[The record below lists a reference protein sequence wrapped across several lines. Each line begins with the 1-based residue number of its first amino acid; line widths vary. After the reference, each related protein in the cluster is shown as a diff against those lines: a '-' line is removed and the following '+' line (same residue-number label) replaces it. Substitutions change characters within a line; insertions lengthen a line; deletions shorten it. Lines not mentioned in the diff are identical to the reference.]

1 MHASHAWKHYQWL
14 PQAIVAVVVD
24 GTTSSHHTCPSE
36 RTGCI
41 QPSQAAHDAAFTVAT
56 HTTAANCEG
65 DWKCKPRPWL
75 ASNPYTTTTLT
86 CRAHHLQ
93 SWCPTHASTHAIMHT
108 PPTTMPLLTPLS
120 APNELLTSIDVLS
133 SIQLSCNIPLHA
145 YLTNLN
151 PQPQMQK
158 QAQPANILIP
168 SSLTIKTKLII
179 SPPPLPIC
187 LGFEFHPWTESK
199 WAPHKS
205 FTDVINGPSILT
217 VPIKTVTSFEREP
230 NVQFSFAEV

>member
-1 MHASHAWKHYQWL
+1 MHPTL
-14 PQAIVAVVVD
+14 
-24 GTTSSHHTCPSE
+24 TSCSW
-36 RTGCI
+36 RR
-41 QPSQAAHDAAFTVAT
+41 FTVAT

-65 DWKCKPRPWL
+65 AWKCKTWPWL

-108 PPTTMPLLTPLS
+108 PPTSIPLLTPLS

-168 SSLTIKTKLII
+168 SSLTTKTKPII
-179 SPPPLPIC
+179 SPPLLPIC
-187 LGFEFHPWTESK
+187 LGFEFHPERNQNGLHINLSQMLLMGPLFRQFESRLSHCSRESLTCSFLLWKFKRWLPLSSCHWSINFLITEL
-199 WAPHKS
+199 A
-205 FTDVINGPSILT
+205 
-217 VPIKTVTSFEREP
+217 
-230 NVQFSFAEV
+230 